1 MLGRTVTHY
10 RELLEAVRDRVAE
23 LQISHE
29 VLDSISGLPS
39 GYCGKLLCEPPRKR
53 MGGISLFLVLG
64 ALGLVATV
72 REDTAAFER
81 VRSRLE
87 RRNHRQVRVRR
98 NLRMCVFDADF
109 IRQRGRKGGL
119 ARVANQ
125 TPKQRRDS
133 ARHAAKARWQG
144 HSSGARRH

>member
-1 MLGRTVTHY
+1 MLARTATHY
-10 RELLEAVRDRVAE
+10 RELLQIVRDRVAQ
-23 LQISHE
+23 LQISYE

-39 GYCGKLLCEPPRKR
+39 GYSGKLLCEPPKKR
-53 MGGISLFLVLG
+53 MGAISQFLIFG
-64 ALGLVATV
+64 ALGLAITV
-72 REDTAAFER
+72 HEDPAAFER
-81 VRSRLE
+81 VRGRLE

-98 NLRMCVFDADF
+98 KLGMCVFDADF

-133 ARHAAKARWQG
+133 ARHAAKARWQRC
-144 HSSGARRH
+144 SSGPQVR